1 MFSQKTLLIFSL
13 FTLLFFF
20 AVGNAA
26 AENGFCSGVEVIMA
40 GAHNNGKVVRL
51 KNTRADCGNWPQNTE
66 MWFYLDN
73 IGSNASA
80 MLAAAMAAQASG
92 GKVLVVP
99 KSAVN
104 GGEYSG
110 WSRLVAIYAQRP

>member
-1 MFSQKTLLIFSL
+1 MFSQKTLLVFSL

-20 AVGNAA
+20 VAGNAI
-26 AENGFCSGVEVIMA
+26 AENGFCSGAEVLMA

-51 KNTRADCGNWPQNTE
+51 KNTRADCGNWPQNAET
-66 MWFYLDN
+66 WFYLDN
-73 IGSNASA
+73 ISGNASA

-99 KSAVN
+99 KSTVN
-104 GGEYSG
+104 GGTYSS
-110 WSRLVAIYAQRP
+110 WSRLVALYAQRP